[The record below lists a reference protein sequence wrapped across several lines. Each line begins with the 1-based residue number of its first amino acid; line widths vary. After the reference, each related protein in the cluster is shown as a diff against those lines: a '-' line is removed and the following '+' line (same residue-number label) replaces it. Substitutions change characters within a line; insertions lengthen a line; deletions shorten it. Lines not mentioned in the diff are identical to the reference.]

1 MERLKQRIQIANKA
15 LKTLDEVL
23 AIESLNSIERDALIQ
38 RFEYSFEAIWKT
50 VKRFLNI
57 VEGIDAISPKTVIRV
72 SMETGLFDEE
82 MTRQALVM
90 ADDRNLTSHTY
101 NEELAQQITSR
112 IPQHAVVLKHWLFAV
127 ENKLK

>member
-57 VEGIDAISPKTVIRV
+57 VEV
-72 SMETGLFDEE
+72 
-82 MTRQALVM
+82 
-90 ADDRNLTSHTY
+90 
-101 NEELAQQITSR
+101 
-112 IPQHAVVLKHWLFAV
+112 
-127 ENKLK
+127 

>member
-15 LKTLDEVL
+15 IKTLDEVL
-23 AIESLNSIERDALIQ
+23 SIESPNSIERDALIQ

-57 VEGIDAISPKTVIRV
+57 VEGVEANSPKAVIRV

-82 MTRQALVM
+82 MTRQAMVM
-90 ADDRNLTSHTY
+90 ADDQYL
-101 NEELAQQITSR
+101 Q
-112 IPQHAVVLKHWLFAV
+112 
-127 ENKLK
+127 